1 MIIKNLEYHKQEL
14 HKISEQIKQLR
25 KDSGLPKRSG
35 DDIILHKLLKNYQY
49 WVTRAKTNKNI
60 SRAKYARKKIKTFYR
75 LEISK
80 AHHQA
85 VIIALIKNAKNTEV
99 KS

>member
-1 MIIKNLEYHKQEL
+1 MIIKDIEYHKKAL
-14 HKISEQIKQLR
+14 HEISEQIKQLR

-60 SRAKYARKKIKTFYR
+60 HMAKYARKKIKTFYR
-75 LEISK
+75 LGISK
-80 AHHQA
+80 TFHQA
-85 VIIALIKNAKNTEV
+85 IIVALMKNEDKNE
-99 KS
+99 K

>member
-49 WVTRAKTNKNI
+49 WVTGAKTNKNI
-60 SRAKYARKKIKTFYR
+60 HRAKYARKRIKAFYS
-75 LEISK
+75 LETSK
-80 AHHQA
+80 AFHQG
-85 VIIALIKNAKNTEV
+85 IIVALMNQENKNDK
-99 KS
+99 

>member
-1 MIIKNLEYHKQEL
+1 MIIKDIEYHKKAL
-14 HKISEQIKQLR
+14 HEISEQIKQLR

-60 SRAKYARKKIKTFYR
+60 HRAKYARKRIKIFYS
-75 LEISK
+75 LETSK
-80 AHHQA
+80 AFHQG
-85 VIIALIKNAKNTEV
+85 IIVAHMNQENKNGK
-99 KS
+99 